1 MGGLMAAWGPVM
13 PQRALTMGA
22 RGYNLG
28 ARRLPV
34 GGGGCLR
41 AIHATGP
48 VVKDAR
54 RASED

>member
-1 MGGLMAAWGPVM
+1 MAAWGPVM

-22 RGYNLG
+22 RGYNLE

-41 AIHATGP
+41 AICAPGP

-54 RASED
+54 RASEE